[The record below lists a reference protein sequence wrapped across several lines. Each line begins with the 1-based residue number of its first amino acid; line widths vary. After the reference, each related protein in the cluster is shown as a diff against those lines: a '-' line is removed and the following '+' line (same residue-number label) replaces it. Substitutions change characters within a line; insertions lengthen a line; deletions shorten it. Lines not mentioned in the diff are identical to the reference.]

1 MKRILLALAI
11 TFASFGAWANNTIVR
26 YDWNGVP
33 LTLNID
39 NNNIIAI
46 EGLGIPDLTL
56 LYNKQTSTLFAH
68 LAGQEAVSTIP
79 FDTYGYYL
87 PQGKLL
93 AGENWEEYLGEP
105 SRFWQITLPVAGK
118 VKTCAHLFANK
129 KAAAQAGMDITDLT
143 RLQASLAY
151 LIGPPSKEDV
161 SSTDACPP
169 YQIPP
174 ANGAVVGLPLHIIN
188 GSGKGTV
195 ELIGIEADTSGTAQ
209 HPLPVP
215 ATAPLNA
222 AAHVDFL
229 KAVLPASM
237 RSAFEISNEHI
248 PLQQQIRALKQLLRQ
263 IQNETEAAATA
274 TTG

>member
-1 MKRILLALAI
+1 MKNLFFGLVVALA
-11 TFASFGAWANNTIVR
+11 TFGAQAANTVIR

-39 NNNIIAI
+39 SNHVIAI
-46 EGLGIPDLTL
+46 EGLGVPGLTL
-56 LYNKQTSTLFAH
+56 LYNQQTSTLFAH
-68 LAGQEAVSTIP
+68 LVGQDAVSTIP

-87 PQGKLL
+87 PEGKLL
-93 AGENWEEYLGEP
+93 AGGDWEEFLGEP
-105 SRFWQITLPVAGK
+105 SRFWQITLPVAGQ

-161 SSTDACPP
+161 SSADACPP

-174 ANGAVVGLPLHIIN
+174 AHGTVVGLPLHIIN

-195 ELIGIEADTSGTAQ
+195 ELISIEADPNGVQ
-209 HPLPVP
+209 HSLPVP
-215 ATAPLNA
+215 ATAPLGA
-222 AAHVDFL
+222 AAHVAFL
-229 KAVLPASM
+229 KSVLPVGM
-237 RSAFEISNEHI
+237 RSAFEVSNEHI

-263 IQNETEAAATA
+263 IQEQTQAPANA